1 MSFSLISEWGT
12 EIMGGPEYIAS
23 KDMSWLFSAPTDT
36 LSHLVGL
43 GRDFEEIDCSPD
55 IVVASQVPAIF

>member
-1 MSFSLISEWGT
+1 
-12 EIMGGPEYIAS
+12 MGGPEDIAS
-23 KDMSWLFSAPTDT
+23 KDMSWLFSAPTDA
-36 LSHLVGL
+36 LSDLVGL

>member
-1 MSFSLISEWGT
+1 MSFSFISEWGT
-12 EIMGGPEYIAS
+12 EIMRGPEDIAS

-43 GRDFEEIDCSPD
+43 GWDFKEIDCSPD